1 MSAVKIQ
8 PKFDPA
14 KAVQHRQAT
23 QLGYQKTVVTNLID
37 NQDKLSYPGVK
48 APNQNKSS
56 YENWY
61 RVKMG
66 IAVVRRLGSW
76 KDSTGGYQTRKVY
89 WEEYAWAATETW
101 LVNTSGLLNK
111 PEKVVL
117 GTFYIKSAPNQV
129 VTIEQEAHRND
140 LPSLAAKPEFTDEV
154 AAQFHSTALQMLLKA
169 QDAMGPKG
177 FLKTE
182 IVKAGNKSNKTITAS
197 FDSAANWV
205 KSVPAP

>member
-1 MSAVKIQ
+1 MATAKIQ

-23 QLGYQKTVVTNLID
+23 LLGYQKTVVTSHIA
-37 NQDKLSYPGVK
+37 NQDNLSYPIVK

-66 IAVVRRLGSW
+66 IALVRRLGTW
-76 KDSTGGYQTRKVY
+76 RDSTGGYQTRKVH

-101 LVNTSGLLNK
+101 LVNNSGILNK

-129 VTIEQEAHRND
+129 VTVEQEAHRND
-140 LPSLAAKPEFTDEV
+140 LPSLGAKPELTDEV
-154 AAQFHSTALQMLLKA
+154 FAKFHSIALQMLLKA
-169 QDAMGPKG
+169 QDAMSPKG

-182 IVKAGNKSNKTITAS
+182 IVKAGSKSNKVITAS